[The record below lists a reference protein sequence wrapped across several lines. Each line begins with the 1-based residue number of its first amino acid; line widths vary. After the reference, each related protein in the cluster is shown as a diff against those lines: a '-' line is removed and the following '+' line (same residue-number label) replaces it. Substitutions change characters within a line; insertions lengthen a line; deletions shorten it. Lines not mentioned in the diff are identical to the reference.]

1 MHLLSVRT
9 LSLNRA
15 MKEIITALMIW
26 IGANSSLDT
35 LVEIPQVIFLPQ
47 EQMESLYY
55 SAGNKKTGTLHGFY
69 NTKQDVV
76 ILPDT
81 WDRRKGWDLSVLL
94 HEVIHYVQDMNGI
107 TFQCLAEME
116 KDTWPLQQKYLKEV
130 HNIDWE
136 YDKLWYVLTSTCL
149 PNDT

>member
-1 MHLLSVRT
+1 
-9 LSLNRA
+9 
-15 MKEIITALMIW
+15 
-26 IGANSSLDT
+26 
-35 LVEIPQVIFLPQ
+35 
-47 EQMESLYY
+47 MEYL
-55 SAGNKKTGTLHGFY
+55 T
-69 NTKQDVV
+69 
-76 ILPDT
+76 
-81 WDRRKGWDLSVLL
+81 
-94 HEVIHYVQDMNGI
+94 HEVIQYVQDMNGI

>member
-1 MHLLSVRT
+1 
-9 LSLNRA
+9 

-35 LVEIPQVIFLPQ
+35 LVDIPQVIFLPQ

-55 SAGNKKTGTLHGFY
+55 STGNQKSGTLHGFY

-116 KDTWPLQQKYLKEV
+116 KDSWPLQQKYLKEV
-130 HNIDWE
+130 HNIDWN
-136 YDKLWYVLTSTCL
+136 YDELWHLVISTCN
-149 PNDT
+149 PG

>member
-1 MHLLSVRT
+1 MHLLSMRT

-35 LVEIPQVIFLPQ
+35 LIDIPQVIFLPQ
-47 EQMESLYY
+47 KQMESLYY
-55 SAGNKKTGTLHGFY
+55 SAGNIKTGTLHGFY

-81 WDRRKGWDLSVLL
+81 WDRREGWDLSVLL
-94 HEVIHYVQDMNGI
+94 HEIVHYVQDMNRV
-107 TFQCLAEME
+107 TFKCLQEME